1 VFDSLALSGSYRI
14 IINSQN
20 YEMPL
25 SAYQQNR
32 FFFGGDK
39 PGEKNPPNKH
49 LSLCIPVAIFA

>member
-1 VFDSLALSGSYRI
+1 M
-14 IINSQN
+14 NSQN

-25 SAYQQNR
+25 SSYQQNR